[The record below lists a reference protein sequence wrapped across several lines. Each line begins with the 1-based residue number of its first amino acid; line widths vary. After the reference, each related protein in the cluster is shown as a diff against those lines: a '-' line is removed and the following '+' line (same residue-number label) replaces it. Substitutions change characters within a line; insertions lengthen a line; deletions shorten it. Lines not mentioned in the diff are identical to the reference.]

1 MVYSG
6 CLLINDKA
14 TRCKDHT
21 ISLFI
26 KNLLFVLNRLVE
38 RGRLLIV
45 YKPADLGVYV
55 YDLRM
60 ALMLWLPL

>member
-1 MVYSG
+1 M
-6 CLLINDKA
+6 
-14 TRCKDHT
+14 RCTDHT

-38 RGRLLIV
+38 RGRLLVV

-55 YDLRM
+55 YDLQM

>member
-14 TRCKDHT
+14 TRCTDHT

-26 KNLLFVLNRLVE
+26 KNLLFRLVE
-38 RGRLLIV
+38 RGRLLVV

-55 YDLRM
+55 YDLQM